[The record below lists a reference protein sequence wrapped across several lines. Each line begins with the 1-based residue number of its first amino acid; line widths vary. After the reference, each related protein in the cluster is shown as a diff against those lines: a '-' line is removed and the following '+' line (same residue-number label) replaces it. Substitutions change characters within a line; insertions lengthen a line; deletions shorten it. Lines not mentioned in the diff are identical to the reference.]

1 MRRVTLKPIFHAHLS
16 PQKVLMVMEE
26 LIDVLVKVIS
36 G

>member
-1 MRRVTLKPIFHAHLS
+1 MRWAKLKLIFHAHLS

-26 LIDVLVKVIS
+26 LIEVLVKVIP